1 MESTIVRS
9 TETRRSETSGGVM
22 TTLVSPTLSG
32 PTATSLWR
40 VELKAGQSGP
50 VHYIDSPQIWTVL
63 SGRASIRVQGTAHEL
78 ATGDTIAI
86 DGASERQVVATDD
99 TIFLVCGQSDAKA
112 SLAAD
117 TPGVTPPWIA

>member
-9 TETRRSETSGGVM
+9 TKTRRSETSGGVI

-63 SGRASIRVQGTAHEL
+63 SGRASIRVQGESHEL
-78 ATGDTIAI
+78 EIGDTIVI
-86 DGASERQVVATDD
+86 NGSSERQIVATED
-99 TIFLVCGQSDAKA
+99 TTFLVCGQSDAKA
-112 SLAAD
+112 SLTAD
-117 TPGVTPPWIA
+117 TPGVTPLWIA